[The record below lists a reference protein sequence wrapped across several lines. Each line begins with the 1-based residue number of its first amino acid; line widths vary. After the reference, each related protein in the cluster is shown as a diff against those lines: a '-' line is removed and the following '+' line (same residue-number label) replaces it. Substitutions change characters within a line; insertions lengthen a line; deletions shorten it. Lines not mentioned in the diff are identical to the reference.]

1 MKYKPLKGLVVAA
14 MLASSLVLAAPQA
27 LAAGPE
33 PSVVTVTGYAQQE
46 VAPDTAYVTIGTTS
60 TDADAQQAR
69 TKNNL
74 AMNQVTNALKT
85 MGIPAENMK
94 TTGFYMSPNYDMKG
108 QKVTSYTV
116 TNSLE
121 VKLTDLTMVSQVIN
135 KAGSLGA
142 NQINNVRFTNE
153 HADQIKEN
161 LIKEAVHN
169 GQRAAQPQ
177 LKPLAASS
185 VPSRN
190 QHFRYEPVVQPRLR
204 RCHESAGRQQDGS
217 RLDTGRSRYQHPQPK
232 RKPDLLSAVSRTAT
246 VS

>member
-14 MLASSLVLAAPQA
+14 MLASSLVLAAPQS

-74 AMNQVTNALKT
+74 AMNEVTNALKA

-116 TNSLE
+116 SNNLE

-142 NQINNVRFTNE
+142 NQINNVLVFPGVFKGALSVRAKEITELMKERASYAIASLIPDDQLTAENIIASPLDKTV
-153 HADQIKEN
+153 ADVVAK
-161 LIKEAVHN
+161 AV
-169 GQRAAQPQ
+169 A
-177 LKPLAASS
+177 
-185 VPSRN
+185 
-190 QHFRYEPVVQPRLR
+190 
-204 RCHESAGRQQDGS
+204 
-217 RLDTGRSRYQHPQPK
+217 DT
-232 RKPDLLSAVSRTAT
+232 AVEQGIAR
-246 VS
+246 V

>member
-14 MLASSLVLAAPQA
+14 MLASSLVLAAPQS

-74 AMNQVTNALKT
+74 AMNEVTNALKA

-116 TNSLE
+116 SNNLE

-153 HADQIKEN
+153 HADQIKE
-161 LIKEAVHN
+161 
-169 GQRAAQPQ
+169 
-177 LKPLAASS
+177 
-185 VPSRN
+185 
-190 QHFRYEPVVQPRLR
+190 
-204 RCHESAGRQQDGS
+204 
-217 RLDTGRSRYQHPQPK
+217 T
-232 RKPDLLSAVSRTAT
+232 
-246 VS
+246 